1 MNKTEFIVNIRSR
14 IHKVFYR
21 KIEIIED
28 YEFVIL
34 SLIDRAGG
42 SIKFD
47 ELGVLLGFATK
58 NIVDRNI
65 RVDNAEAYLLD
76 QFLNFLIK
84 YKLIEKNN
92 GLVNNLFWGE
102 IALEKKEKYK
112 FFSAEISLPDF
123 FDLRI
128 NEKDLFDFKK
138 LGFDLEFKY
147 EREITD
153 NEFVELGVDF
163 QEGYDNKLKNE
174 FWNSS
179 KLDKKMFS
187 IDYIEDKPISFERND
202 ITTEAYINV
211 VNNELSVFYE
221 DINQEKLID
230 VLYYEQNKN
239 SLSDITL
246 KCIYANFLGST
257 ETINSNNITPFLN
270 IVNWEQIIID
280 NRVLWEVKFVDLI
293 LPNSNQLLSNQT
305 SENCELAFLKSN
317 LEKYTSFWD
326 WAIVTKR
333 VDIHFILENLS
344 IYPWD
349 ISYLIKELEK
359 SELEKN
365 LNEIIKIIGNS
376 QDDIAILIPRIS
388 NEFLLKNIKSI
399 SLDLNLFLY
408 DKRGEFDQ
416 IVFTYLEYKWDWYY
430 VISNVNL
437 QIFIDNF
444 KIVNGYIQ
452 PEINHFLNTILDI
465 KNQGSLVY
473 TYDLIKDIV
482 VDVNLDSFS
491 KYNSQSSIVS
501 DINIL
506 RLLNSSNLIYW
517 GDNSFQGFEKN
528 KNIEWGIIQ
537 LKEFVKFF
545 NYQESIDFLSSTIS
559 SSLVIDEFNNLKWN
573 WEIISENSKL
583 ISTDDFIEQQKSQLK
598 FLKVAEYI
606 NVDIL
611 FDKYELIKSNILNE
625 DNEAFSNIISKRF
638 SLIQI
643 LKKEKIINGD
653 LIINNWSGVF
663 KKVSKEDLL
672 SVVKNYFDIVPL
684 LNNTIQFSILI
695 TKEFSIAEI
704 LANKNF
710 NWDWNYITQLLLTD
724 GLTDEVIENY
734 ADKLYWPLIIEEHYT
749 EEDILLRNKLP
760 IISTLV
766 NSSNKYIIDL
776 TWVAI
781 TTKYP
786 LYDFNNAIESTFSD
800 DQYKW
805 DWDVISS
812 TEKIDTKLESLE
824 KYKDKINWELL
835 SSNQILNEI
844 FNLGNKDLFSDFKSW
859 INKVNTY
866 LKTFENLW
874 KFKVLSNISSIN
886 WQQSIIENF
895 ISKWDWEV
903 LSSESS
909 RLLSEKDIDSNEK
922 NVFRYSEYKL
932 DKFADFINW
941 HIISNRRDLEI
952 SEQFVIKHVKKDW
965 DWDELSRNPM
975 FTPSLDFLIEYS
987 DKKWNWNNFSKAG
1000 WLTSDYIKKLADKD
1014 WDWENISKN
1023 RNFSFDIDLLK
1034 ILNLK
1039 ENVNWNEIIN
1049 SPNIKFDIETL
1060 KILTN
1065 NNINNFWDVVSKSS
1079 RLVIDD
1085 DLLSRY
1091 RLNWN
1096 WDLLIEYNIIEV
1108 NNVKLLESYES
1119 SLSWDAISKS
1129 PAFKPSLEV
1138 LSIFKDKLNWRYLSE
1153 KLDITIVILR
1163 QFKNYLD
1170 WEIISSNS
1178 RIEFNKNLVSEFLD
1192 VLDLNRLSSNPSLDK
1207 KANDLI
1213 QSFLAENDNARF
1225 IYNLKAQHSNWRG
1238 FIYHFTHI
1246 TNAVNVINSM
1256 KILSRNKASQG
1267 SFSDAAG
1274 NVVSIRDTAH
1284 DYARFYFRPQTPTQF
1299 YNECLGMD
1307 SKSGYEKTWKYWT
1320 PETDWVYESKWVTHY
1335 KTAKDFGLPKCPIP
1349 VFFKFDIKEVIDNYS
1364 EICEISD
1371 GNMQKSNTMKGAI
1384 SLMHNRFSFED
1395 LYSTIDSTSDRN
1407 WKTYLDKSQQEFL
1420 VKDELDFSK
1429 LKNVEIIVRTEE
1441 DKDQLIG
1448 LIDSNMASMIRVDD
1462 NGECFHNNNRA
1473 IDYKIN
1479 KNEFHIQSNY
1489 QGDGN
1494 QSGEFWVE
1502 SESDYEIISGK
1513 ENVLYKEDKKLVF
1526 YPEIELS
1533 FSGNTCFTAYFK
1545 DKVTNKPEWEVVK
1558 YCDNDSLEESF
1569 KQINDKDVNLQGSNT
1584 DSSSIKIV
1592 NKEKLKSWWNAL
1604 SIDWKKILYA
1614 NWERASNSKDI
1625 ALFTMLEDFYAFEGM
1640 PTEEDV
1646 NNLVYADILKIS
1658 EIKQLHI
1665 SESYEVAK
1673 VNNLIPLSF
1682 LKQLEILRIIEV
1694 FEDLSPLYDLQLKL
1708 FTFFS
1713 GEMPYSAMNMD
1724 KEMIK
1729 GELYENAL
1737 SSLKLHIPNCNIQAQ
1752 REDYFA
1758 YYYGDWGEL
1767 FDGGG
1772 YSKETN
1778 FNGILEKLSTI
1789 NKEIE
1794 NAFQTKVRHYILR
1807 EHILI
1812 VVRNY
1817 YDYFFNFFDA
1827 TDSYLFMI
1835 FLFLHDI
1842 GKPKAFINGD
1852 MSKQHIESINI
1863 IESIW
1868 DKLPFNQN
1876 ELKIVVKLLER
1887 DTLGDFFQGRIS
1899 SKKSSSN
1906 IVELSKECDLSPQV
1920 FFKLLMIY
1928 YQCDVAAYTADAG
1941 GLKFLEH
1948 LFEYKNG
1955 EKVFDEEESLIRF
1968 SPKYWKMYLEL
1979 KKEIELC
1986 Q

>member
-1 MNKTEFIVNIRSR
+1 VNKTGYIIHVRSR

-58 NIVDRNI
+58 DIVDRNI

-76 QFLNFLIK
+76 LFLNSLIK
-84 YKLIEKNN
+84 YKLIEKDN
-92 GLVNNLFWGE
+92 GLVNNLFWGG

-123 FDLRI
+123 FDFRI
-128 NEKDLFDFKK
+128 NEKEFFNFEN
-138 LGFDLEFKY
+138 LGFDLKFKY
-147 EREITD
+147 ERESTD
-153 NEFVELGVDF
+153 NEFVEQGVDF
-163 QEGYDNKLKNE
+163 QEEYDNILKNE

-179 KLDKKMFS
+179 KLDKKIFS

-230 VLYYEQNKN
+230 VLNYEQNKN

-280 NRVLWEVKFVDLI
+280 NRVVWEVKFVDLI

-305 SENCELAFLKSN
+305 SENCELAFLESN
-317 LEKYTSFWD
+317 LEKYTNLWD
-326 WAIVTKR
+326 WAVVTKR
-333 VDIHFILENLS
+333 VDLHFILENLS

-349 ISYLIKELEK
+349 ISYLIKELEE

-399 SLDLNLFLY
+399 TLDLNLFLY
-408 DKRGEFDQ
+408 DKRDDFDQ
-416 IVFTYLEYKWDWYY
+416 IVYSYLEYKWDWYY

-437 QIFIDNF
+437 QIFIDNLN
-444 KIVNGYIQ
+444 IVYGYIQ
-452 PEINHFLNTILDI
+452 PEINHFLNTILDL

-528 KNIEWGIIQ
+528 KNIEWDIIQ

-559 SSLVIDEFNNLKWN
+559 SNLVIDEFNNLKWN

-583 ISTDDFIEQQKSQLK
+583 ISIDDFIEQQKSQLK
-598 FLKVAEYI
+598 FLQVAEYI

-611 FDKYELIKSNILNE
+611 FDKYELIKSNISNE
-625 DNEAFSNIISKRF
+625 DNEVFSNIISKRF
-638 SLIQI
+638 SLVQI
-643 LKKEKIINGD
+643 LEKEKLNIGD
-653 LIINNWSGVF
+653 LIINDWSSIF
-663 KKVSKEDLL
+663 EKVSNEVLL
-672 SVVKNYFDIVPL
+672 SIVKEYHVTVPRL
-684 LNNTIQFSILI
+684 HNSIEFSKLI
-695 TKEFSIAEI
+695 TKEFSLTDI
-704 LANKNF
+704 F
-710 NWDWNYITQLLLTD
+710 NNIDFYWDWHYITQLLLKE
-724 GLTDEVIENY
+724 GLNDNIIEKY
-734 ADKLYWPLIIEEHYT
+734 ADKLYWPLIIDEHYT

-766 NSSNKYIIDL
+766 NSSNDYIHL
-776 TWVAI
+776 TWEAI

-805 DWDVISS
+805 NWDVISS
-812 TEKIDTKLESLE
+812 TEKIDTKLDSLE
-824 KYKDKINWELL
+824 KYKEKIDWELL

-844 FNLGNKDLFSDFKSW
+844 FNLLNKDLFSDFESW

-866 LKTFENLW
+866 LITFENLW
-874 KFKVLSNISSIN
+874 KFKKLSNISSIN

-909 RLLSEKDIDSNEK
+909 RLLSEKDKDSNEK

-965 DWDELSRNPM
+965 DWGELSRNPM

-1039 ENVNWNEIIN
+1039 ENVNWNEIVN

-1065 NNINNFWDVVSKSS
+1065 NNINNFWNIISKSS

-1091 RLNWN
+1091 RLNWD
-1096 WDLLIEYNIIEV
+1096 WDLLIEYNIIDV

-1129 PAFKPSLEV
+1129 PTFKPSSEV
-1138 LSIFKDKLNWRYLSE
+1138 LSIFKDKLNWRYISK
-1153 KLDITIVILR
+1153 KLDITIFVLR

-1213 QSFLAENDNARF
+1213 QSFLAVNDNARF
-1225 IYNLKAQHSNWRG
+1225 IYNLKAQHSTWRG
-1238 FIYHFTHI
+1238 SIYHFTHI
-1246 TNAVNVINSM
+1246 TNAVNAINSM
-1256 KILSRNKASQG
+1256 KILSRNKVKELEFT
-1267 SFSDAAG
+1267 FSDAAG
-1274 NVVSIRDTAH
+1274 NVISLRDASH

-1299 YNECLGMD
+1299 YNECLGKD
-1307 SKSGYEKTWKYWT
+1307 CSSGRMGWTKNNGEWIKEWKLEF
-1320 PETDWVYESKWVTHY
+1320 PK
-1335 KTAKDFGLPKCPIP
+1335 AKNLGLPKCPIP

-1364 EICEISD
+1364 ELCEISD

-1429 LKNVEIIVRTEE
+1429 LKNVEIIVRTKE

-1448 LIDSNMASMIRVDD
+1448 LIDSNMESIIRVDY
-1462 NGECFHNNNRA
+1462 NRECFHNNNRA

-1479 KNEFHIQSNY
+1479 ENEFHIQSNY

-1502 SESDYEIISGK
+1502 SESDYEIVSGK

-1558 YCDNDSLEESF
+1558 YCDNESYSETNTIQNLKAVTQQESKKTLSGIKKMNNEQDEILIIWEEII
-1569 KQINDKDVNLQGSNT
+1569 QINYVLNTYLTFNELSKLLDNQEYNPFKIYEKIKNNHFAYDPELIIDPLKIEYFICSN
-1584 DSSSIKIV
+1584 IKIESLKPLLSFTNLKCV
-1592 NKEKLKSWWNAL
+1592 WAYNCMTYSKFINIERPRIEKN
-1604 SIDWKKILYA
+1604 ILA
-1614 NWERASNSKDI
+1614 TVFGD
-1625 ALFTMLEDFYAFEGM
+1625 MDED
-1640 PTEEDV
+1640 TV
-1646 NNLVYADILKIS
+1646 LTNNDKYFSLYFNLKIIFDHYPHTYS
-1658 EIKQLHI
+1658 SKSLLNILMR
-1665 SESYEVAK
+1665 Y
-1673 VNNLIPLSF
+1673 
-1682 LKQLEILRIIEV
+1682 EILN
-1694 FEDLSPLYDLQLKL
+1694 D
-1708 FTFFS
+1708 
-1713 GEMPYSAMNMD
+1713 
-1724 KEMIK
+1724 
-1729 GELYENAL
+1729 
-1737 SSLKLHIPNCNIQAQ
+1737 
-1752 REDYFA
+1752 A
-1758 YYYGDWGEL
+1758 YR
-1767 FDGGG
+1767 
-1772 YSKETN
+1772 SH
-1778 FNGILEKLSTI
+1778 
-1789 NKEIE
+1789 
-1794 NAFQTKVRHYILR
+1794 VRHYKLFD
-1807 EHILI
+1807 HTLI
-1812 VVRNY
+1812 VLNQYQKYFAGTDQIINMSQVEFNY
-1817 YDYFFNFFDA
+1817 KSDDWFKTLLA
-1827 TDSYLFMI
+1827 
-1835 FLFLHDI
+1835 LHDI
-1842 GKPKAFINGD
+1842 GKPEAFKHGNKDNQYI
-1852 MSKQHIESINI
+1852 HTLEI
-1863 IESIW
+1863 IHKISHAF
-1868 DKLPFNQN
+1868 PFNHLIN
-1876 ELKIVVKLLER
+1876 MKIYDNLLSN
-1887 DTLGDFFQGRIS
+1887 DILGEYFQGRKSLTYVINSYKDLNDIS
-1899 SKKSSSN
+1899 TP
-1906 IVELSKECDLSPQV
+1906 IL
-1920 FFKLLMIY
+1920 FKTQMIY

-1955 EKVFDEEESLIRF
+1955 EKIFDEEEGLIRF